1 MKIYKFFKIPSE
13 NEKDNVD
20 IERKY
25 VLYAI
30 TNNKE
35 MYERFKT
42 DRNMK
47 KFIIKIHDDITKEE
61 YVDICNDPEV
71 RSSVLE
77 YHELLTIF
85 DDKHTKKNSTNASVL
100 MTNWEYQIVKDMD
113 ITNEGMWMYMPYP
126 LIFKK
131 KYVKALD
138 ILEYIN
144 QYKIFTVERLPL
156 NLLDKINK
164 FVGDDDYS
172 APNIIYDEVAIFIDI
187 IRDTL

>member
-1 MKIYKFFKIPSE
+1 MKLYKFFKIPEE
-13 NEKDNVD
+13 NEKDDVD
-20 IERKY
+20 LEYKY

-35 MYERFKT
+35 TAERFKK

-47 KFIIKIHDDITKEE
+47 KFIIKIHDDISKEE
-61 YVDICNDPEV
+61 YADICNDPET

-85 DDKHTKKNSTNASVL
+85 DDNHTRKNSKKSKVL
-100 MTNWEYQIVKDMD
+100 MTNWEFQIVKDMD
-113 ITNEGMWMYMPYP
+113 ALDEYMWSFMPYP
-126 LIFKK
+126 LIFGK

-144 QYKIFTVERLPL
+144 FYKIFSVEKLPI
-156 NLLDKINK
+156 NLLEKINNA
-164 FVGDDDYS
+164 VCDDDYS
-172 APNIIYDEVAIFIDI
+172 APNMVYDEVAIFINT